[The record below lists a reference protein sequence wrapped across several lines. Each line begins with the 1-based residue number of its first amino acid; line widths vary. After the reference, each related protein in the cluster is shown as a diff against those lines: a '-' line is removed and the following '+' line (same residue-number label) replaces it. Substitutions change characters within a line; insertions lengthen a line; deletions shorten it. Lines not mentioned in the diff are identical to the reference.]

1 MSGLVND
8 LLILASV
15 DAGRDVELQPIDLG
29 ALAHDVVRKRSGV
42 SIRTDGHAV
51 ISGDKS
57 SLTRLMVILLDN
69 AAKYGGGHTE
79 LTVVPENG
87 TVTLSVADDGAGID
101 AEHVDRLFERFYRAD
116 PARNSAG
123 YGLGLAI
130 AHELAHALGGRLEL
144 RSELGAGTRFD
155 FILPARHIR
164 TAERRP
170 SRRRPYLTALD

>member
-1 MSGLVND
+1 MV
-8 LLILASV
+8 
-15 DAGRDVELQPIDLG
+15 LG
-29 ALAHDVVRKRSGV
+29 AVAHDVVLKRPGV

-69 AAKYGGGHTE
+69 AAKYGDGHTE

-101 AEHVDRLFERFYRAD
+101 TEHVDRLFERFYRAD

-130 AHELAHALGGRLEL
+130 AREVMSAHGGTIIAANRAEGGALFTA
-144 RSELGAGTRFD
+144 SFPAGH
-155 FILPARHIR
+155 P
-164 TAERRP
+164 P
-170 SRRRPYLTALD
+170 P